1 MCTQYIQSRRLISQD
16 CRTSMD
22 SVTLKAAHEF
32 SLLKIIVI
40 IGKHFNPSDFEKI
53 PHAQMLYHRRGRL
66 FWKYLLLMY
75 FRMSSSLSATTRNT
89 WNTWEFMFP
98 AAEVGS
104 LSGTAKNHTK
114 SFGERRFTINCNKK
128 GVFVNF
134 SRQKRRISMML
145 SVKISLEE

>member
-1 MCTQYIQSRRLISQD
+1 MILSIKLENISKPRL
-16 CRTSMD
+16 
-22 SVTLKAAHEF
+22 
-32 SLLKIIVI
+32 
-40 IGKHFNPSDFEKI
+40 FNPSDFEKI

-75 FRMSSSLSATTRNT
+75 SRMSRSLCATTWNTLEHLGTPWNTLELLATT
-89 WNTWEFMFP
+89 WNTWEFMLP

-114 SFGERRFTINCNKK
+114 SSEERTFAKICNYKRRICK
-128 GVFVNF
+128 F
-134 SRQKRRISMML
+134 SRQERRISMML